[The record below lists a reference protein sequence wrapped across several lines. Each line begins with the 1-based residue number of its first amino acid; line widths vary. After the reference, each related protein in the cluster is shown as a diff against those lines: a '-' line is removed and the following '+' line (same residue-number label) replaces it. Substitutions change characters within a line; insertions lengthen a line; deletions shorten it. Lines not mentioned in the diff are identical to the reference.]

1 MKLKKII
8 ENVLLTFVFLVVI
21 SYPWV
26 ATFLGVENNLSGAEE
41 KVEFS
46 FENIDD
52 YIIQNFPGRELL
64 VRTKNQLLYSLFD
77 VSPNTSITKVGDTLF
92 STETLN
98 YYYHRL
104 HSVGNS
110 EVDLLV
116 DKLSKF
122 DNICREKG
130 KKLLVVLTPTKPRYY
145 DGTLPF
151 ADDVIML
158 YEKKKSEDNYDNLL
172 PYDKFSIALKN
183 SNLNYFDSINYID
196 NHKDNIIGGRVP
208 LFYHSSHHWSI
219 YKANLIGLAL
229 HEHMRKT
236 MDIKLPR
243 MTITASPS
251 DVAVYPDADLFN
263 VLNIYDK
270 PNEQFYE
277 SIIDYKDFDN
287 DNLNFTIQ
295 GGSFLGGLL
304 LPQSTISVLG
314 KVYHIENKN
323 FLYNNYKDHYEF
335 ETYDELNDKFD
346 LLKCLRDTDVFILEI
361 NELNVYNATFG
372 FLDYLLEHEEEI

>member
-8 ENVLLTFVFLVVI
+8 ENVLLTFFFLVVI
-21 SYPWV
+21 AYPWV

-46 FENIDD
+46 FENIDN

-64 VRTKNQLLYSLFD
+64 VRTKNQLLYTLFD
-77 VSPNTSITKVGDTLF
+77 VSPNSSITKIGDTLF

-98 YYYHRL
+98 YFYHSL
-104 HSVGNS
+104 HKVNS
-110 EVDLLV
+110 LEVNSLV
-116 DKLSKF
+116 EKLSKF
-122 DNICREKG
+122 NDICKGKG
-130 KKLLVVLTPTKPRYY
+130 KKLLIILTPTKPRYY
-145 DGTLPF
+145 DGILPF

-158 YEKKKSEDNYDNLL
+158 YEKNKSTADYDNLL
-172 PYDKFSIALKN
+172 PYDKISAALKN
-183 SNLNYFDSINYID
+183 TDLNYFDSINYID
-196 NHKDNIIGGRVP
+196 SHRSDMTGGKVP
-208 LFYHSSHHWSI
+208 LFYNSSHHWSI

-229 HEHMRKT
+229 HEHIRKT

-277 SIIDYKDFDN
+277 SVIDYKDFDN

-304 LPQSTISVLG
+304 FPQSTISVFG
-314 KVYHIENKN
+314 SVYHIENKN
-323 FLYNNYKDHYEF
+323 LLYNNYKDHCPF
-335 ETYDELNDKFD
+335 ETYDELNEKFD
-346 LLKCLRDTDVFILEI
+346 LIKHLKKTDVFILEI

-372 FLDYLLEHEEEI
+372 FLDYLLAHEEEI

>member
-8 ENVLLTFVFLVVI
+8 ENVLLTFFFLVVI
-21 SYPWV
+21 AYPWV

-52 YIIQNFPGRELL
+52 YIIQNFPGREFL

-92 STETLN
+92 ATETLN
-98 YYYHRL
+98 YFYHRL
-104 HSVGNS
+104 HSVNNV
-110 EVDLLV
+110 EVDLLIE
-116 DKLSKF
+116 KLNKLN
-122 DNICREKG
+122 DICKEKD
-130 KKLLVVLTPTKPRYY
+130 KKLLIVLTPTKPRYY
-145 DGTLPF
+145 DGILPF

-158 YEKKKSEDNYDNLL
+158 YEKKKSAVDYDNML
-172 PYDKFSIALKN
+172 PYDKFSIALKK

-196 NHKDNIIGGRVP
+196 NHKDSIVEGRVP
-208 LFYHSSHHWSI
+208 LFYNSSHHWSI

-229 HEHMRKT
+229 HEHIRKT

-277 SIIDYKDFDN
+277 SVIDYKDFDN

-314 KVYHIENKN
+314 EVFHIENKN
-323 FLYNNYKDHYEF
+323 LLYNNYKDHYEF
-335 ETYDELNDKFD
+335 ETYDELNEKFG
-346 LLKCLRDTDVFILEI
+346 LIKHLHNTDVFILEI

-372 FLDYLLEHEEEI
+372 FLDYLLAHEEEI

>member
-1 MKLKKII
+1 MRFKKII
-8 ENVLLTFVFLVVI
+8 ENVLLTFIFLVVI
-21 SYPWV
+21 GYPWA
-26 ATFLGVENNLSGAEE
+26 ATFLGIENNLSGAEE
-41 KVEFS
+41 KLEFS

-52 YIIQNFPGRELL
+52 YIIQNFPGRSLL

-77 VSPNTSITKVGDTLF
+77 ISPNTSITKVGDTLF

-98 YYYHRL
+98 YYYHKL
-104 HSVGNS
+104 HSVSNAEIDS
-110 EVDLLV
+110 LI
-116 DKLSKF
+116 DKLTRF
-122 DNICREKG
+122 NDICKEKE

-145 DGTLPF
+145 TGTLPF

-158 YEKKKSEDNYDNLL
+158 YEKQSSNYDDML
-172 PYDKFSIALKN
+172 PYNKMKIALN
-183 SNLNYFDSINYID
+183 STNLNYFDTINYID
-196 NHKDNIIGGRVP
+196 SNPNKILGGEVP
-208 LFYHSSHHWSI
+208 LFYNSSHHWSV

-229 HEHMRKT
+229 HEHMRRT
-236 MDIKLPR
+236 MDIHLPSI
-243 MTITASPS
+243 TIKASPS

-277 SIIDYKDFDN
+277 PIIDYKNYDN

-304 LPQSTISVLG
+304 LPQITFSVDG
-314 KVYHIENKN
+314 EVYHIENKN
-323 FLYNNYKDHYEF
+323 LIYNKYKNYYSF
-335 ETYDELNDKFD
+335 ETYDELNQKFHLID
-346 LLKCLRDTDVFILEI
+346 HLRKTDVFILEI

-372 FLDYLLEHEEEI
+372 FIDYLLEHEEEI

>member
-8 ENVLLTFVFLVVI
+8 ENVLLTFFFLVVI
-21 SYPWV
+21 AYPWV
-26 ATFLGVENNLSGAEE
+26 ATFLGIENNLSGAEE

-46 FENIDD
+46 FERIDD
-52 YIIQNFPGRELL
+52 YIIQNFPGRSLL

-77 VSPNTSITKVGDTLF
+77 ISPNTSITKVGDTLF

-98 YYYHRL
+98 YYFHKL
-104 HSVGNS
+104 HSVSNA
-110 EVDLLV
+110 EIDALIE
-116 DKLSKF
+116 KLNKF
-122 DNICREKG
+122 NDICKHKD
-130 KKLLVVLTPTKPRYY
+130 KKLIIVITPTKPRYY
-145 DGTLPF
+145 KGIIPF

-158 YEKKKSEDNYDNLL
+158 YEKHGTNYDDML
-172 PYDKFSIALKN
+172 PYNKLKIALN
-183 SNLNYFDSINYID
+183 NTNLNYFDSINYID
-196 NHKDNIIGGRVP
+196 SNPSKIIGGEVP
-208 LFYHSSHHWSI
+208 LFYNSSHHWSV
-219 YKANLIGLAL
+219 YKANLIGLAF

-236 MDIKLPR
+236 LGIHLPSITIK
-243 MTITASPS
+243 ASPS

-270 PNEQFYE
+270 PNEQFYAP
-277 SIIDYKDFDN
+277 IIDYNNYDN

-304 LPQSTISVLG
+304 LPQTTLSVYG
-314 KVYHIENKN
+314 EVYHIENKN
-323 FLYNNYKDHYEF
+323 LIYNKYKNHSAF
-335 ETYDELNDKFD
+335 ESYDELNDKFHLID
-346 LLKCLRDTDVFILEI
+346 HLHKTDVFILEI

>member
-8 ENVLLTFVFLVVI
+8 ENVLLTFFFLVVI
-21 SYPWV
+21 AYPWV

-52 YIIQNFPGRELL
+52 YIIQNFPGREFL

-92 STETLN
+92 ATEALN
-98 YYYHRL
+98 YFYHRL
-104 HSVGNS
+104 HSVNNV
-110 EVDLLV
+110 EVDLLIE
-116 DKLSKF
+116 KLNKF
-122 DNICREKG
+122 NDICKEKD
-130 KKLLVVLTPTKPRYY
+130 KKLLIVLTPTKPRYY

-158 YEKKKSEDNYDNLL
+158 YENKKSENNYDNML
-172 PYDKFSIALKN
+172 PYDKFSIALRK
-183 SNLNYFDSINYID
+183 SNLNYFDTINYID
-196 NHKDNIIGGRVP
+196 NHKDYIIGGKVP
-208 LFYHSSHHWSI
+208 LFYRSSHHWSI

-243 MTITASPS
+243 MAITASPS

-263 VLNIYDK
+263 VLNIYDR

-304 LPQSTISVLG
+304 LPQSTISVFG
-314 KVYHIENKN
+314 EVYHIENKN
-323 FLYNNYKDHYEF
+323 LLYNNYKDHYEF
-335 ETYDELNDKFD
+335 ETYDELNEKFG
-346 LLKCLRDTDVFILEI
+346 LIKHLHKTDVFILEI

-372 FLDYLLEHEEEI
+372 FLDYLLAHEEEI

>member
-158 YEKKKSEDNYDNLL
+158 YEKKKLEDNYDNLL

>member
-1 MKLKKII
+1 MSDALNSSGIVTDAILKAGADYLMPIKQNGNKELCSHMEGIFNRNSKQSLKTSSVYKDHGRI
-8 ENVLLTFVFLVVI
+8 DE
-21 SYPWV
+21 YYYE
-26 ATFLGVENNLSGAEE
+26 ALSGEL
-41 KVEFS
+41 
-46 FENIDD
+46 IDTR
-52 YIIQNFPGRELL
+52 IKNSHKSLNTL
-64 VRTKNQLLYSLFD
+64 VKYTHVSTPVINGNTKD
-77 VSPNTSITKVGDTLF
+77 CTS
-92 STETLN
+92 
-98 YYYHRL
+98 
-104 HSVGNS
+104 SV
-110 EVDLLV
+110 
-116 DKLSKF
+116 
-122 DNICREKG
+122 
-130 KKLLVVLTPTKPRYY
+130 RYY
-145 DGTLPF
+145 VSSLPF

-158 YEKKKSEDNYDNLL
+158 YENDESSSDGEKIL
-172 PYDKFSIALKN
+172 PYDRFSSALKN
-183 SNLNYFDSINYID
+183 SNLNYFDAIKYID
-196 NHKDNIIGGRVP
+196 EHRESIIGGKVP
-208 LFYHSSHHWSI
+208 LFYNSSHHWSL

-243 MTITASPS
+243 MAVTASPS
-251 DVAVYPDADLFN
+251 DVAIYPDADLFN

-287 DNLNFTIQ
+287 DNLNFAIQ

-372 FLDYLLEHEEEI
+372 FLDYLLAHEEEI

>member
-8 ENVLLTFVFLVVI
+8 ENVLLTFFFLVVI
-21 SYPWV
+21 AYPWV

-77 VSPNTSITKVGDTLF
+77 ISPNTSITKVGDTLF

-98 YYYHRL
+98 YFYHGL
-104 HSVGNS
+104 HSVNNAEIDS
-110 EVDLLV
+110 LIE
-116 DKLSKF
+116 KLSKF
-122 DNICREKG
+122 NDICNEKG

-145 DGTLPF
+145 NGTLPF

-158 YEKKKSEDNYDNLL
+158 YEGNESNNDYENML
-172 PYDKFSIALKN
+172 PYDKLSIALKN
-183 SNLNYFDSINYID
+183 TKLNYFDSINYID
-196 NHKDNIIGGRVP
+196 SHSKNIIGGKVP
-208 LFYHSSHHWSI
+208 LFYNSSHHWSV

-229 HEHMRKT
+229 HEHLRKT
-236 MDIKLPR
+236 MDIKLPKIE
-243 MTITASPS
+243 ITASPS
-251 DVAVYPDADLFN
+251 DVAIYPDADLFN
-263 VLNIYDK
+263 ILNIYDK

-277 SIIDYKDFDN
+277 SVIDYKDFDN

-304 LPQSTISVLG
+304 FPQSTISVFG
-314 KVYHIENKN
+314 SVYHIENKN
-323 FLYNNYKDHYEF
+323 LFYNNYKDHCPF
-335 ETYDELNDKFD
+335 ETYDELNEKFD
-346 LLKCLRDTDVFILEI
+346 LIKHLQKTDVFILEI

-372 FLDYLLEHEEEI
+372 FIDYLLAHEEEI

>member
-1 MKLKKII
+1 MRLKKII
-8 ENVLLTFVFLVVI
+8 ENVLLTFFFLVVI
-21 SYPWV
+21 AYPWV

-77 VSPNTSITKVGDTLF
+77 ISPNTSITKVGDTLF

-104 HSVGNS
+104 HSVNNA
-110 EVDLLV
+110 EVDSLV
-116 DKLSKF
+116 EKLNRF
-122 DNICREKG
+122 NDICKEKD

-145 DGTLPF
+145 DGILPF

-158 YEKKKSEDNYDNLL
+158 YERHDTKSEYDEML
-172 PYDKFSIALKN
+172 PYDKLRIALKN

-196 NHKDNIIGGRVP
+196 SHSESIVGGAVP
-208 LFYHSSHHWSI
+208 LFYNSSHHWSV

-229 HEHMRKT
+229 HEHLRKT
-236 MDIKLPR
+236 MGIKLPR
-243 MTITASPS
+243 MAITASPS

-277 SIIDYKDFDN
+277 SVIDYKDFDN

-304 LPQSTISVLG
+304 LPQSTISVFG
-314 KVYHIENKN
+314 RVYHIENKN
-323 FLYNNYKDHYEF
+323 FLYNNYKDHYSF
-335 ETYDELNDKFD
+335 ETYDELNEKFD
-346 LLKCLRDTDVFILEI
+346 LINHLHETDVFILEI

-372 FLDYLLEHEEEI
+372 FLDYLLAHEEEI

>member
-8 ENVLLTFVFLVVI
+8 ENVLLTFFFLVVI
-21 SYPWV
+21 AYPWV

-77 VSPNTSITKVGDTLF
+77 VSPNSSITKIEDTLF

-98 YYYHRL
+98 YYFHRL
-104 HSVGNS
+104 HKVDNS
-110 EVDLLV
+110 EVNTLV
-116 DKLSKF
+116 EKLSKF
-122 DNICREKG
+122 NDICKEKG
-130 KKLLVVLTPTKPRYY
+130 KKLLIILTPTKPRYY
-145 DGTLPF
+145 DGILPF

-158 YEKKKSEDNYDNLL
+158 YENNKLTANYDNLL
-172 PYDKFSIALKN
+172 PYDKISAALKN
-183 SNLNYFDSINYID
+183 TNLNCFDSINYID
-196 NHKDNIIGGRVP
+196 NHRSDMLGGKVP
-208 LFYHSSHHWSI
+208 LFYKSSHHWSI
-219 YKANLIGLAL
+219 YKSNLIGLAL
-229 HEHMRKT
+229 HEHIRKT

-251 DVAVYPDADLFN
+251 DVAVFPDADLFN

-277 SIIDYKDFDN
+277 SVIDYKDFDN

-304 LPQSTISVLG
+304 FPQSTISVFG
-314 KVYHIENKN
+314 KVFHIENKN
-323 FLYNNYKDHYEF
+323 LLYNNYKDHCAF
-335 ETYDELNDKFD
+335 ETYDELNEKFG
-346 LLKCLRDTDVFILEI
+346 LIQHLKKTDVFILEI

-372 FLDYLLEHEEEI
+372 FLDYLLAHEEEI

>member
-8 ENVLLTFVFLVVI
+8 ENVLLTFVFMVVI
-21 SYPWV
+21 AYPW
-26 ATFLGVENNLSGAEE
+26 AARFLGVENNLSGAEE

-98 YYYHRL
+98 YYYHNL
-104 HSVGNS
+104 HKVNNS
-110 EVDLLV
+110 KVNLLIE
-116 DKLSKF
+116 KLKKF
-122 DNICREKG
+122 NDICMEKG
-130 KKLLVVLTPTKPRYY
+130 KKLLIILTPTKPRYY

-158 YEKKKSEDNYDNLL
+158 YENDESSSDGEKIL
-172 PYDKFSIALKN
+172 PYDRFSSALKN
-183 SNLNYFDSINYID
+183 SNLNYFDAIKYID
-196 NHKDNIIGGRVP
+196 EHRESIIGGKVP
-208 LFYHSSHHWSI
+208 LFYNSSHHWSL

-243 MTITASPS
+243 MAVTASPS
-251 DVAVYPDADLFN
+251 DVAIYPDADLFN

-287 DNLNFTIQ
+287 DNLNFAIQ

-372 FLDYLLEHEEEI
+372 FLDYLLAHEEEI